1 MSDEAPTLDLSALD
15 FRPAWAKDPSAAP
28 AAPREFREPRPA
40 RGGFKRP
47 GQPGGKFGAPRRGGP
62 KPSGKKFDG
71 PRRDDRQPPP
81 PPPNPFPWLRIAFTA
96 TAPAVET
103 VVAQVRHTG
112 KTFSLFD
119 IARILLRNPA
129 SYTIDLT
136 SAPKQPEGPFW
147 VVDVDSSVWLDREA
161 AVRHLLRK
169 KRDEFYRAETVATEP
184 PKGNFPVVAV
194 CGMSGVLLGPP
205 NHHDFER
212 RLRELHRERFA
223 RLDFETFRARLKMER
238 DPEVIEKWRAEVS
251 QTTQYQPLLG
261 ESAGKLPDLA
271 AVERHFAE
279 HHAAAHLKFVDVAPV
294 PGDPK
299 TTAVDPALAPLLNH
313 ARDEEERFPLRL
325 AQSLSRALSGAG
337 LRFYKSPNRT
347 TFVSA
352 ARPRHLNLEEVPVS
366 DSIKKI
372 LELIREKKSLRRP
385 QLLNLLAP
393 KPSESSPVAAP
404 LATPPGGSPA
414 PVVTNA
420 PESPT
425 ASAAPQTPDPANPP
439 AEPTAPPSS
448 ETSSVAAPS
457 PAPIVPSAPEP
468 STSSAA
474 PVAAPSP
481 APVVSTDPAREAI
494 VNDLL
499 WLTHE
504 GYVIE
509 YADGRLE
516 SVPPPKHPP
525 APAPETPPSAAPAEA
540 AAAVAEP
547 PASSPSSSVPR
558 VEAAPKN
565 PAG

>member
-1 MSDEAPTLDLSALD
+1 MPEDAPTLDLSALD

-28 AAPREFREPRPA
+28 SAPQEFREPRPERGPFQRPGFP
-40 RGGFKRP
+40 RGGK
-47 GQPGGKFGAPRRGGP
+47 PGGKFDGPRRGGP
-62 KPSGKKFDG
+62 KPHGKKFDG
-71 PRRDDRQPPP
+71 PRRDDGPPAP

-96 TAPAVET
+96 TVPAVET
-103 VVAQVRHTG
+103 VAQQIRHTG

-136 SAPKQPEGPFW
+136 SAPKQTEGPFYI
-147 VVDVDSSVWLDREA
+147 VDVDHSVWLKREA
-161 AVRHLLRK
+161 AVRHLLNK
-169 KRDEFYRAETVATEP
+169 KRDELYRAETVEIEP

-194 CGMSGVLLGPP
+194 CGMSGALLGPP

-212 RLRELHRERFA
+212 KLRDLHRERFA

-238 DPEVIEKWRAEVS
+238 DPEVIEKWRAAASRAVE
-251 QTTQYQPLLG
+251 YFPREG
-261 ESAGKLPDLA
+261 ENPEKLMDPA
-271 AVERHFAE
+271 AVERHFDT
-279 HHAAAHLKFVDVAPV
+279 HHAAAHIKFVDLAPV
-294 PGDPK
+294 PGNPK

-337 LRFYKSPNRT
+337 LRFYKTPNRT

-372 LELIREKKSLRRP
+372 LELIRSKKSLRRA
-385 QLLNLLAP
+385 QLVNLLAP
-393 KPSESSPVAAP
+393 PNP
-404 LATPPGGSPA
+404 
-414 PVVTNA
+414 
-420 PESPT
+420 
-425 ASAAPQTPDPANPP
+425 NPP
-439 AEPTAPPSS
+439 
-448 ETSSVAAPS
+448 
-457 PAPIVPSAPEP
+457 
-468 STSSAA
+468 

-481 APVVSTDPAREAI
+481 APVVSPAPEPPLPPAAPTTSEPASPPTEPDAPSNPPPSNVAAPSPAPAVPSDPPSSPTHSPSESEAPAPVVPPDPAREAI

-509 YADGRLE
+509 FADGRLE

-525 APAPETPPSAAPAEA
+525 KAPPAEEAPVETPADSAPAAPEETPPA
-540 AAAVAEP
+540 
-547 PASSPSSSVPR
+547 
-558 VEAAPKN
+558 
-565 PAG
+565 

>member
-1 MSDEAPTLDLSALD
+1 MPEEAPSLDLSALD
-15 FRPAWAKDPSAAP
+15 FRPAWAKDPSTAP
-28 AAPREFREPRPA
+28 AVTREFREPRPD
-40 RGGFKRP
+40 RGGPPR
-47 GQPGGKFGAPRRGGP
+47 GGKFAGKRGGPRRGP
-62 KPSGKKFDG
+62 KPGGKKFDG
-71 PRRDDRQPPP
+71 PRRDERLPEP

-103 VVAQVRHTG
+103 VVTQVRHTG

-147 VVDVDSSVWLDREA
+147 VVDLDHSVWLSREA

-169 KRDEFYRAETVATEP
+169 KREEFYRAETVGTEP

-194 CGMSGVLLGPP
+194 CGMSGLLLGPP

-212 RLRELHRERFA
+212 KLRELHQERFS
-223 RLDFETFRARLKMER
+223 RMDFETLRSRLKMER
-238 DPEVIEKWRAEVS
+238 DPEVVEKWRAEAS
-251 QTTQYQPLLG
+251 QTTEYYPLAG
-261 ESAGKLPDLA
+261 ENLEKLADLA

-279 HHAAAHLKFVDVAPV
+279 HHAPAHLKFVDVAPV

-313 ARDEEERFPLRL
+313 ARAEEERFPLRL
-325 AQSLSRALSGAG
+325 AQSLSRSLSAAG

-372 LELIREKKSLRRP
+372 LELIRGKKSLRRP
-385 QLLNLLAP
+385 QLLALLAP
-393 KPSESSPVAAP
+393 
-404 LATPPGGSPA
+404 PA
-414 PVVTNA
+414 PV
-420 PESPT
+420 
-425 ASAAPQTPDPANPP
+425 
-439 AEPTAPPSS
+439 
-448 ETSSVAAPS
+448 
-457 PAPIVPSAPEP
+457 SAPTDTETP
-468 STSSAA
+468 A
-474 PVAAPSP
+474 PVAAP
-481 APVVSTDPAREAI
+481 DPARDALI
-494 VNDLL
+494 NDLL

-516 SVPPPKHPP
+516 AVPPPKTPP
-525 APAPETPPSAAPAEA
+525 APAQPA
-540 AAAVAEP
+540 AAGPEVT
-547 PASSPSSSVPR
+547 
-558 VEAAPKN
+558 AP
-565 PAG
+565 

>member
-15 FRPAWAKDPSAAP
+15 FRPAWAKDPSSAP
-28 AAPREFREPRPA
+28 SAPREFREPRPDK
-40 RGGFKRP
+40 RGGFQR
-47 GQPGGKFGAPRRGGP
+47 GGKPSGPRGTGP
-62 KPSGKKFDG
+62 KPRGKKFDG
-71 PRRDDRQPPP
+71 PRREANQPAP

-147 VVDVDSSVWLDREA
+147 VVDVDRSVWLNRES

-169 KRDEFYRAETVATEP
+169 KRDEFYRAETVQIEP

-212 RLRELHRERFA
+212 RLRELQRERFP
-223 RLDFETFRARLKMER
+223 RMDFETLRQRLKMER
-238 DPEVIEKWRAEVS
+238 DPEVIEKWRTEAS
-251 QTTQYQPLLG
+251 QTTEYYPLAV
-261 ESAGKLPDLA
+261 ENPEKLPDLA

-279 HHAAAHLKFVDVAPV
+279 HHAPAHIKFVDIAPV

-299 TTAVDPALAPLLNH
+299 TTAVDSALAPLLNH

-352 ARPRHLNLEEVPVS
+352 ARPRHLNLDEVPVS

-385 QLLNLLAP
+385 QLLDLLAP
-393 KPSESSPVAAP
+393 AVAAP
-404 LATPPGGSPA
+404 TISSEAQDPP
-414 PVVTNA
+414 
-420 PESPT
+420 
-425 ASAAPQTPDPANPP
+425 PP
-439 AEPTAPPSS
+439 AGGAGAPATSACEPL
-448 ETSSVAAPS
+448 
-457 PAPIVPSAPEP
+457 
-468 STSSAA
+468 
-474 PVAAPSP
+474 PVAP
-481 APVVSTDPAREAI
+481 PVVSTNPARESL

-525 APAPETPPSAAPAEA
+525 KPAPADAPSASTADETAAGFSETPPA
-540 AAAVAEP
+540 
-547 PASSPSSSVPR
+547 
-558 VEAAPKN
+558 
-565 PAG
+565 

>member
-1 MSDEAPTLDLSALD
+1 MSEEAPSLDLSALD
-15 FRPAWAKDPSAAP
+15 FRPAWAKDPGAAP
-28 AAPREFREPRPA
+28 QAPRQFREPRPEK
-40 RGGFKRP
+40 RGGFQR
-47 GQPGGKFGAPRRGGP
+47 GGKFSGKPGGPRRGP
-62 KPSGKKFDG
+62 KPHGKKFDG
-71 PRRDDRQPPP
+71 PRRDDRQPAP

-103 VVAQVRHTG
+103 VVQQVRHTG

-147 VVDVDSSVWLDREA
+147 VVDVDHSVWLNRDA

-169 KRDEFYRAETVATEP
+169 KREEFYRAETVEVEA

-212 RLRELHRERFA
+212 KLRELHRERFP
-223 RLDFETFRARLKMER
+223 RMDFETFRSRLKMER
-238 DPEVIEKWRAEVS
+238 DPEVVEKWRAEASKATV
-251 QTTQYQPLLG
+251 YYPLAG
-261 ESAGKLPDLA
+261 ENPEKLPDLA

-279 HHAAAHLKFVDVAPV
+279 HHAPAHLKFVDLAPV

-313 ARDEEERFPLRL
+313 AQHEEERFPLRL
-325 AQSLSRALSGAG
+325 AQSLSRALSAAG
-337 LRFYKSPNRT
+337 LRFHKSPNRT

-352 ARPRHLNLEEVPVS
+352 SRPRYLNLDEVPVS
-366 DSIKKI
+366 EGIKKI

-385 QLLNLLAP
+385 QLLDLLAP
-393 KPSESSPVAAP
+393 PTPSDS
-404 LATPPGGSPA
+404 
-414 PVVTNA
+414 
-420 PESPT
+420 
-425 ASAAPQTPDPANPP
+425 
-439 AEPTAPPSS
+439 
-448 ETSSVAAPS
+448 
-457 PAPIVPSAPEP
+457 
-468 STSSAA
+468 A

-481 APVVSTDPAREAI
+481 APTVTTAPEAPAPVAATDPAREAI

-525 APAPETPPSAAPAEA
+525 KPQPENEGTAPAAPAVTHPEDSA
-540 AAAVAEP
+540 IA
-547 PASSPSSSVPR
+547 SVPG
-558 VEAAPKN
+558 ETPTA
-565 PAG
+565 

>member
-15 FRPAWAKDPSAAP
+15 FRPAWAKDPSSAP
-28 AAPREFREPRPA
+28 SAPREFREPRPEK
-40 RGGFKRP
+40 RGGFPPR
-47 GQPGGKFGAPRRGGP
+47 GGKFAGKPGGPRRGGP
-62 KPSGKKFDG
+62 KPHGKKFDG
-71 PRRDDRQPPP
+71 PRHDDRQPAP

-147 VVDVDSSVWLDREA
+147 VVDVDRSVWLNRES

-169 KRDEFYRAETVATEP
+169 KRDEFYRAETVETEP

-212 RLRELHRERFA
+212 KLRELHRERFS
-223 RLDFETFRARLKMER
+223 RLDFETFRSRLKMER
-238 DPEVIEKWRAEVS
+238 DPEVIEKWRAEAS
-251 QTTQYQPLLG
+251 KTTEYFPLAG
-261 ESAGKLPDLA
+261 ENPEKLPDLA
-271 AVERHFAE
+271 AVERHFSE
-279 HHAAAHLKFVDVAPV
+279 HHAPAHLKFTDLAPV

-313 ARDEEERFPLRL
+313 ARNEEERFPLRL

-352 ARPRHLNLEEVPVS
+352 ARPRHLNLDEVPVS

-372 LELIREKKSLRRP
+372 LELIREKKSLRRA
-385 QLLNLLAP
+385 QLLDLLAP
-393 KPSESSPVAAP
+393 VASDPSPVAAA
-404 LATPPGGSPA
+404 LATPEGGSSPSVVPSDA
-414 PVVTNA
+414 PV
-420 PESPT
+420 
-425 ASAAPQTPDPANPP
+425 PAK
-439 AEPTAPPSS
+439 S
-448 ETSSVAAPS
+448 
-457 PAPIVPSAPEP
+457 
-468 STSSAA
+468 
-474 PVAAPSP
+474 
-481 APVVSTDPAREAI
+481 PVVSADPAREAL

-509 YADGRLE
+509 FADGRLE

-525 APAPETPPSAAPAEA
+525 KPAPGEPDAAPSVPVADEAPAAASGETPAA
-540 AAAVAEP
+540 
-547 PASSPSSSVPR
+547 
-558 VEAAPKN
+558 
-565 PAG
+565 

>member
-1 MSDEAPTLDLSALD
+1 MPEDAPSLDLSALD
-15 FRPAWAKDPSAAP
+15 FRPAWAKDPSSAP
-28 AAPREFREPRPA
+28 SAPREFREARPA
-40 RGGFKRP
+40 KRGGFPPRGGKFA
-47 GQPGGKFGAPRRGGP
+47 GQPGGPRRGGP
-62 KPSGKKFDG
+62 KPHGKKSAG
-71 PRRDDRQPPP
+71 PRREDRQPAP

-147 VVDVDSSVWLDREA
+147 VVDVDHSVWLNRES

-169 KRDEFYRAETVATEP
+169 KRDEFYRAETVEVEAP
-184 PKGNFPVVAV
+184 RGNFPVVAV

-212 RLRELHRERFA
+212 KLRDLHRERFS
-223 RLDFETFRARLKMER
+223 RLDFEAFRSRLKMER
-238 DPEVIEKWRAEVS
+238 DPEVIEKWRAEASKTVVYYPA
-251 QTTQYQPLLG
+251 TG
-261 ESAGKLPDLA
+261 ENAEKLPDLA

-279 HHAAAHLKFVDVAPV
+279 HHAPAHLHFVDLAPV

-299 TTAVDPALAPLLNH
+299 TTAVDPTLAPLLNH

-325 AQSLSRALSGAG
+325 AQSLSRALSAAG

-352 ARPRHLNLEEVPVS
+352 ARPRHLNLDEVPVS
-366 DSIKKI
+366 DSIRKI

-385 QLLNLLAP
+385 QLLALLAP
-393 KPSESSPVAAP
+393 VPSDSSSGPAALAIPEGGSSPAVVPDSSAVA
-404 LATPPGGSPA
+404 SPA
-414 PVVTNA
+414 VA
-420 PESPT
+420 PF
-425 ASAAPQTPDPANPP
+425 PA
-439 AEPTAPPSS
+439 
-448 ETSSVAAPS
+448 
-457 PAPIVPSAPEP
+457 
-468 STSSAA
+468 
-474 PVAAPSP
+474 
-481 APVVSTDPAREAI
+481 DPAREAL

-525 APAPETPPSAAPAEA
+525 KPSPEEPSAAVTPPPDA
-540 AAAVAEP
+540 ATDHPPSEP
-547 PASSPSSSVPR
+547 GDTSAT
-558 VEAAPKN
+558 
-565 PAG
+565 

>member
-1 MSDEAPTLDLSALD
+1 MSEEAPTLDLSALD
-15 FRPAWAKDPSAAP
+15 FRPAWAKDPSSAP
-28 AAPREFREPRPA
+28 SAPREFREPRPEK
-40 RGGFKRP
+40 RGGFPRGSKFE
-47 GQPGGKFGAPRRGGP
+47 GKPGGPRRDGP
-62 KPSGKKFDG
+62 KPHGKKFDG
-71 PRRDDRQPPP
+71 PRRDDNRPPP

-147 VVDVDSSVWLDREA
+147 VVDADRSVWLQREA

-169 KRDEFYRAETVATEP
+169 KRDEFYRAETVETEP

-212 RLRELHRERFA
+212 KLRDLHRERFA
-223 RLDFETFRARLKMER
+223 RLDFETFRSRLKMER
-238 DPEVIEKWRAEVS
+238 DPEVIEKWRAEAS
-251 QTTQYQPLLG
+251 KTIEYFPLAG
-261 ESAGKLPDLA
+261 ENPEKLSDLA

-279 HHAAAHLKFVDVAPV
+279 NHAPAHLKFVDLAPV

-299 TTAVDPALAPLLNH
+299 TTAVDPALGPLLNH

-325 AQSLSRALSGAG
+325 AQSLSRALSAAG

-352 ARPRHLNLEEVPVS
+352 ARPRHLNLDEVPVS

-372 LELIREKKSLRRP
+372 LELIRARKSIRRP
-385 QLLNLLAP
+385 QLLDLLAP
-393 KPSESSPVAAP
+393 
-404 LATPPGGSPA
+404 T
-414 PVVTNA
+414 
-420 PESPT
+420 
-425 ASAAPQTPDPANPP
+425 
-439 AEPTAPPSS
+439 
-448 ETSSVAAPS
+448 
-457 PAPIVPSAPEP
+457 
-468 STSSAA
+468 
-474 PVAAPSP
+474 VAAPSP
-481 APVVSTDPAREAI
+481 APVVAPDSIPSADSDPAAPPPAEPSPAPTNPEVSNSVPAVPVNPAREAV

-509 YADGRLE
+509 FADGRLE
-516 SVPPPKHPP
+516 SVPPPKNPP
-525 APAPETPPSAAPAEA
+525 KPETAAAPVSTEANEGNEGKDQAGPDAEAPADAAPE
-540 AAAVAEP
+540 
-547 PASSPSSSVPR
+547 
-558 VEAAPKN
+558 
-565 PAG
+565 G

>member
-1 MSDEAPTLDLSALD
+1 MSEEAPTLDLSALD
-15 FRPAWAKDPSAAP
+15 FRPAWAKDPSSAP
-28 AAPREFREPRPA
+28 SAPREFREPRPEKH
-40 RGGFKRP
+40 GGFPRGPKFE
-47 GQPGGKFGAPRRGGP
+47 GKPGGPRRGGP
-62 KPSGKKFDG
+62 KPHGKKFDG
-71 PRRDDRQPPP
+71 PRREDNRPPP

-147 VVDVDSSVWLDREA
+147 VVDADRSVWLQREA

-169 KRDEFYRAETVATEP
+169 KRDEFYRAECVEIEP

-212 RLRELHRERFA
+212 KLRDLHRERFA
-223 RLDFETFRARLKMER
+223 RLDFETFRSRLKMER
-238 DPEVIEKWRAEVS
+238 SAEVIEKWRAEAS
-251 QTTQYQPLLG
+251 KTTEYFPLAMDNA
-261 ESAGKLPDLA
+261 EKLPDLA

-279 HHAAAHLKFVDVAPV
+279 HHAPAHLKLTELAPV

-325 AQSLSRALSGAG
+325 AQSLSRALSAAG

-352 ARPRHLNLEEVPVS
+352 ARPRHLNLDEVPVS

-372 LELIREKKSLRRP
+372 LELIRARKSLRRT
-385 QLLNLLAP
+385 QLLDLLAP
-393 KPSESSPVAAP
+393 AAAEAPPVAA
-404 LATPPGGSPA
+404 ASPT
-414 PVVTNA
+414 PVVA
-420 PESPT
+420 
-425 ASAAPQTPDPANPP
+425 PDPIPP
-439 AEPTAPPSS
+439 AEPATAPTNPEVSNP
-448 ETSSVAAPS
+448 V
-457 PAPIVPSAPEP
+457 PAVP
-468 STSSAA
+468 
-474 PVAAPSP
+474 VN
-481 APVVSTDPAREAI
+481 PAREAV

-509 YADGRLE
+509 FADGRLE
-516 SVPPPKHPP
+516 SVPPPKNPP
-525 APAPETPPSAAPAEA
+525 KPETAAAPISTEADEGHEGKDQAGPDAEAPADAAPE
-540 AAAVAEP
+540 
-547 PASSPSSSVPR
+547 
-558 VEAAPKN
+558 
-565 PAG
+565 G

>member
-1 MSDEAPTLDLSALD
+1 MPEDAPSLDLSALD
-15 FRPAWAKDPSAAP
+15 FRPAWAKDPSSAP
-28 AAPREFREPRPA
+28 SAPREFREPRPEK
-40 RGGFKRP
+40 RGGFPPR
-47 GQPGGKFGAPRRGGP
+47 GGKFSGKPGGPRRGGP
-62 KPSGKKFDG
+62 KPHGKKFDG
-71 PRRDDRQPPP
+71 PRRDDRKPAP

-147 VVDVDSSVWLDREA
+147 VVDVDHSVWLNRES

-169 KRDEFYRAETVATEP
+169 KRDEFYRAETVETEA

-212 RLRELHRERFA
+212 KLRELHRERFG
-223 RLDFETFRARLKMER
+223 RLDFESFRSRLKMER
-238 DPEVIEKWRAEVS
+238 DPEVIEKWRAEAS
-251 QTTQYQPLLG
+251 KTTVYYPVAG
-261 ESAGKLPDLA
+261 ENPEKLPDLA

-279 HHAAAHLKFVDVAPV
+279 HHAPAHLKFVDLAPV

-325 AQSLSRALSGAG
+325 AQSLSRALSAAG

-352 ARPRHLNLEEVPVS
+352 ARPRHLNLDEVPVS

-372 LELIREKKSLRRP
+372 LELIREKKSLRRA
-385 QLLNLLAP
+385 QLLALLAP
-393 KPSESSPVAAP
+393 APSDTIPVAAESSPTDVPSNSSPATTP
-404 LATPPGGSPA
+404 SATPEGGQPPAVVDASSITVLNPTPA
-414 PVVTNA
+414 P
-420 PESPT
+420 
-425 ASAAPQTPDPANPP
+425 
-439 AEPTAPPSS
+439 
-448 ETSSVAAPS
+448 
-457 PAPIVPSAPEP
+457 
-468 STSSAA
+468 
-474 PVAAPSP
+474 
-481 APVVSTDPAREAI
+481 DPAREAAI
-494 VNDLL
+494 NDLL

-516 SVPPPKHPP
+516 SVPRPKHPP
-525 APAPETPPSAAPAEA
+525 KPSPESPSPEGSAEQADATKTETPVSDPLSHSHTESQDSA
-540 AAAVAEP
+540 V
-547 PASSPSSSVPR
+547 
-558 VEAAPKN
+558 
-565 PAG
+565 

>member
-15 FRPAWAKDPSAAP
+15 FRPAWAKDPSSAP
-28 AAPREFREPRPA
+28 SAPREFREPRPEK
-40 RGGFKRP
+40 RGGFKPRGGKFT
-47 GQPGGKFGAPRRGGP
+47 GQPGGPRRGGP
-62 KPSGKKFDG
+62 KTHGKKFDG

-147 VVDVDSSVWLDREA
+147 VADVDHSVWLNRES

-169 KRDEFYRAETVATEP
+169 KRDEFYRAEIVEIEP

-212 RLRELHRERFA
+212 KLRDLHRERFS
-223 RLDFETFRARLKMER
+223 RMDFETFRSRLKMER
-238 DPEVIEKWRAEVS
+238 APEVIEKWRAEAS
-251 QTTQYQPLLG
+251 KTTEYFPLSG
-261 ESAGKLPDLA
+261 ENPEKLPDLA

-279 HHAAAHLKFVDVAPV
+279 HHAPAHLKFVDVAPV

-325 AQSLSRALSGAG
+325 AQSLSRALSAAG

-352 ARPRHLNLEEVPVS
+352 ARPRHLNLDEVPVS

-385 QLLNLLAP
+385 QLLELLAP
-393 KPSESSPVAAP
+393 AAAGTTAAGDGAATGGEAEAPADPAATKAAAP
-404 LATPPGGSPA
+404 
-414 PVVTNA
+414 
-420 PESPT
+420 
-425 ASAAPQTPDPANPP
+425 
-439 AEPTAPPSS
+439 
-448 ETSSVAAPS
+448 
-457 PAPIVPSAPEP
+457 
-468 STSSAA
+468 
-474 PVAAPSP
+474 
-481 APVVSTDPAREAI
+481 DPAREAV

-509 YADGRLE
+509 FADGRLE

-525 APAPETPPSAAPAEA
+525 KPETAAAPVSTEANEGNEGKEQSAPDTEAPADTGSE
-540 AAAVAEP
+540 
-547 PASSPSSSVPR
+547 
-558 VEAAPKN
+558 
-565 PAG
+565 G

>member
-1 MSDEAPTLDLSALD
+1 MPEDAPSLDLSALD
-15 FRPAWAKDPSAAP
+15 FRPAWAKDPSSAP
-28 AAPREFREPRPA
+28 SAPREFREPRPEK
-40 RGGFKRP
+40 RGGFPPR
-47 GQPGGKFGAPRRGGP
+47 GGKFSGKPGGPRRGGP
-62 KPSGKKFDG
+62 KPHGTKFDG
-71 PRRDDRQPPP
+71 PRRDDRQPAP

-147 VVDVDSSVWLDREA
+147 VVDVDRSVWLNRET

-169 KRDEFYRAETVATEP
+169 KRDEFYRSETVEVEA

-212 RLRELHRERFA
+212 KLRELHRERFA
-223 RLDFETFRARLKMER
+223 RLDFETFRSLLKMER
-238 DPEVIEKWRAEVS
+238 DPEVIEKWRSEASKTVV
-251 QTTQYQPLLG
+251 YYPVAG
-261 ESAGKLPDLA
+261 ENPEKFPDLA

-279 HHAAAHLKFVDVAPV
+279 NHAPAHLKFVDLAPV

-299 TTAVDPALAPLLNH
+299 TTAVDSALGPLLNH

-325 AQSLSRALSGAG
+325 AQSLSRALSAAG

-352 ARPRHLNLEEVPVS
+352 ARPRHLNLDEVPVS
-366 DSIKKI
+366 ESIKKI

-385 QLLNLLAP
+385 QLLDLLAP
-393 KPSESSPVAAP
+393 VAPAPIPGEAP
-404 LATPPGGSPA
+404 LATPESGSPESALPTAASDTAPA
-414 PVVTNA
+414 PVI
-420 PESPT
+420 
-425 ASAAPQTPDPANPP
+425 PA
-439 AEPTAPPSS
+439 
-448 ETSSVAAPS
+448 
-457 PAPIVPSAPEP
+457 
-468 STSSAA
+468 
-474 PVAAPSP
+474 
-481 APVVSTDPAREAI
+481 DPARDAAI
-494 VNDLL
+494 NDLL

-516 SVPPPKHPP
+516 SVPRPKHPP
-525 APAPETPPSAAPAEA
+525 KPPTES
-540 AAAVAEP
+540 
-547 PASSPSSSVPR
+547 SSPEGSAEQDSATKTEAPVP
-558 VEAAPKN
+558 EPLSDSGCHTESQD
-565 PAG
+565 PAV

>member
-15 FRPAWAKDPSAAP
+15 FRPAWAKDPGAAP
-28 AAPREFREPRPA
+28 SAPREFREPRPE
-40 RGGFKRP
+40 RGAFKRP
-47 GQPGGKFGAPRRGGP
+47 GSARGGKPGGKFDGPRRGGP
-62 KPSGKKFDG
+62 KPHGKKFDG

-147 VVDVDSSVWLDREA
+147 VVDADRSVWLNRES

-169 KRDEFYRAETVATEP
+169 KRDDFYRAETVETEP

-212 RLRELHRERFA
+212 RLRDLHRERFA
-223 RLDFETFRARLKMER
+223 RLDFETFRGRLKMER
-238 DPEVIEKWRAEVS
+238 DPEVIEKWRAEAS
-251 QTTQYQPLLG
+251 KTTEYYPLAG
-261 ESAGKLPDLA
+261 ENPEKLPDLA

-279 HHAAAHLKFVDVAPV
+279 HHAPAHLKFVDLAPV

-313 ARDEEERFPLRL
+313 ARGEEERFPLRL
-325 AQSLSRALSGAG
+325 AQSLSRALSAAG

-352 ARPRHLNLEEVPVS
+352 ARPRHLNLDEVPVS

-372 LELIREKKSLRRP
+372 LEVIREKKSLRRP
-385 QLLNLLAP
+385 QLLDLLAP
-393 KPSESSPVAAP
+393 AAAPSSAVPDPGDSSPAAAP
-404 LATPPGGSPA
+404 AVS
-414 PVVTNA
+414 
-420 PESPT
+420 
-425 ASAAPQTPDPANPP
+425 PDPASTP
-439 AEPTAPPSS
+439 AADPVP
-448 ETSSVAAPS
+448 AAP
-457 PAPIVPSAPEP
+457 
-468 STSSAA
+468 
-474 PVAAPSP
+474 
-481 APVVSTDPAREAI
+481 PVVSTDPAREAV

-516 SVPPPKHPP
+516 SVPPPKNPP
-525 APAPETPPSAAPAEA
+525 KPETAAAPISTEGNEGHEGKEQAGPEAEA
-540 AAAVAEP
+540 P
-547 PASSPSSSVPR
+547 TD
-558 VEAAPKN
+558 
-565 PAG
+565 AGPEG

>member
-1 MSDEAPTLDLSALD
+1 MSEEAPTLDLSALD
-15 FRPAWAKDPSAAP
+15 FRPAWAKDPASAP
-28 AAPREFREPRPA
+28 SAPREFREPRPEK
-40 RGGFKRP
+40 RGGFPRSHKFE
-47 GQPGGKFGAPRRGGP
+47 GKPGGLRRGGP
-62 KPSGKKFDG
+62 KPHGQKFDG
-71 PRRDDRQPPP
+71 PRRDDNRPPP

-147 VVDVDSSVWLDREA
+147 VVDADRSVWLQREA
-161 AVRHLLRK
+161 ALRHLLRK
-169 KRDEFYRAETVATEP
+169 KRDDFYRAETVETEP

-212 RLRELHRERFA
+212 RLRKLHRERFA
-223 RLDFETFRARLKMER
+223 RLDFETFRGRLKMER
-238 DPEVIEKWRAEVS
+238 DPEVIEKWRAEAS
-251 QTTQYQPLLG
+251 KTTVYFPLAG
-261 ESAGKLPDLA
+261 ENAEKLPDPA

-279 HHAAAHLKFVDVAPV
+279 HHAPAHLKFVDLAAV

-325 AQSLSRALSGAG
+325 AQSLSRALSAAG
-337 LRFYKSPNRT
+337 LRFYKTPNRT

-352 ARPRHLNLEEVPVS
+352 ARPRHLNLDEVPVS
-366 DSIKKI
+366 ESIKKI
-372 LELIREKKSLRRP
+372 LELIRAKKSIRRP
-385 QLLNLLAP
+385 QLLDLLAP
-393 KPSESSPVAAP
+393 AAVMSDRGDSSP
-404 LATPPGGSPA
+404 L
-414 PVVTNA
+414 
-420 PESPT
+420 
-425 ASAAPQTPDPANPP
+425 
-439 AEPTAPPSS
+439 
-448 ETSSVAAPS
+448 AAPS
-457 PAPIVPSAPEP
+457 PSPVVAPDPASIPPAASDP
-468 STSSAA
+468 AA
-474 PVAAPSP
+474 PPLAEPATAPTNPEASTPVP
-481 APVVSTDPAREAI
+481 AVPVNPARDAT

-509 YADGRLE
+509 FADGRLE
-516 SVPPPKHPP
+516 SVPPPKNPP
-525 APAPETPPSAAPAEA
+525 KPEA
-540 AAAVAEP
+540 AVEEVVAEGNEADAP
-547 PASSPSSSVPR
+547 KEETLAATGTE
-558 VEAAPKN
+558 EAA
-565 PAG
+565 GSDG